1 MGVQALRVRDVIL
14 GSGIPKICVPII
26 EKSEQDILAA
36 AQKICEYNP
45 DCIEWRLDGFEDIDS
60 IDQVLNV
67 LRQLR
72 EKIGNTVLLTTFRTK
87 KEGGESDISV
97 SDYKH
102 LYQMLCK
109 STFVDMIDIEAF
121 MEEGLLREMCNF
133 AHDNNVYVVASNHD
147 FLSTPGEP
155 ELVKR
160 LMAMDAEG
168 ADLPK
173 LAVMP
178 QNKRDVIS
186 LLLATLQY
194 HEKGGIK
201 PVITMSMAGM
211 GMISRMAG
219 EIFESAITFAA
230 VGKASAPGQLPI
242 EELRNI
248 LKVIHEHYE

>member
-121 MEEGLLREMCNF
+121 MEEGLLREMW
-133 AHDNNVYVVASNHD
+133 
-147 FLSTPGEP
+147 
-155 ELVKR
+155 
-160 LMAMDAEG
+160 
-168 ADLPK
+168 
-173 LAVMP
+173 
-178 QNKRDVIS
+178 
-186 LLLATLQY
+186 
-194 HEKGGIK
+194 
-201 PVITMSMAGM
+201 
-211 GMISRMAG
+211 
-219 EIFESAITFAA
+219 
-230 VGKASAPGQLPI
+230 
-242 EELRNI
+242 
-248 LKVIHEHYE
+248 